1 MNTVIHAVLRFAPG
15 TSFVLQADLR
25 KVALT
30 KMSSDVL
37 SSHLDKMLNVDNNA
51 LSLGIVG
58 VG

>member
-1 MNTVIHAVLRFAPG
+1 MNTVVHTVLRFAPG

-25 KVALT
+25 KVAVT

-37 SSHLDKMLNVDNNA
+37 SSRLDEMLHVDDN
-51 LSLGIVG
+51 SLGLGMVG